1 MGLVV
6 EMSHATSNETSLKSR
21 FASEM
26 KQYALISL
34 YLFVCF
40 GVVLLYEASQS
51 ATKEAGLTAVSM
63 ALVKA
68 LVIGKFIL
76 IGEALEPGTRISA
89 PTMLHRVAWRTLGMV
104 VVLIVFKLI
113 EELVIGLVHSKGVA
127 ELLEEFEAQS
137 WLGLLGPVLLMLI
150 VLVPMMI
157 ALELD
162 RALGEQGLRGLLL
175 ESRSGTA
182 GVSDDS

>member
-1 MGLVV
+1 
-6 EMSHATSNETSLKSR
+6 MSNAMQNKSTLKSR
-21 FASEM
+21 FAAEM
-26 KQYALISL
+26 KRYALISL

-51 ATKEAGLTAVSM
+51 ATKEAGLAAVSL

-89 PTMLHRVAWRTLGMV
+89 PTLLHRVAWRTLGMV
-104 VVLIVFKLI
+104 LVLIVFKFI
-113 EELVIGLVHSKGVA
+113 EELVIGLVHSKTMA
-127 ELLEEFEAQS
+127 ELMAEFEAQS
-137 WLGLLGPVLLMLI
+137 WLGLLGPVLLMLL
-150 VLVPMMI
+150 VLIPMMI

-162 RALGEQGLRGLLL
+162 RALGDEGLKGLLL
-175 ESRSGTA
+175 ERS
-182 GVSDDS
+182 S